1 VKSVSGSRSSPI
13 HSSGNAR
20 ALVLPPHIQAE
31 DTPEGRAAWAN
42 HVTPEYFDTLGI
54 RLLRGRVFT
63 DQDVATSVKVAVV
76 NETMAR
82 FWVGNRDPLGQT
94 LSFRGDPDDI
104 ITIVG
109 VVEDTHQMNLRES
122 PPRTVYTP
130 LAQTTPTPSQLMI
143 EIRTEHEPAALA
155 ASAREAV
162 RAVSKDVVIRYVRT
176 IEEQI
181 NASLV
186 RERLLAT
193 LSSGFALLALVLSAV
208 GLYGVMSY
216 SVTRRSREIG
226 IRMALGAARARV
238 LWQVLQQ
245 TAAMSIAG
253 VALGIAAA
261 FVATKTLTTFLFG
274 LSPRDPVTLAGVC
287 LVLFVTSLLAGWL
300 PARRAAGLDP
310 LRAIR
315 TE

>member
-1 VKSVSGSRSSPI
+1 
-13 HSSGNAR
+13 
-20 ALVLPPHIQAE
+20 
-31 DTPEGRAAWAN
+31 
-42 HVTPEYFDTLGI
+42 
-54 RLLRGRVFT
+54 
-63 DQDVATSVKVAVV
+63 
-76 NETMAR
+76 
-82 FWVGNRDPLGQT
+82 
-94 LSFRGDPDDI
+94 
-104 ITIVG
+104 
-109 VVEDTHQMNLRES
+109 
-122 PPRTVYTP
+122 
-130 LAQTTPTPSQLMI
+130 MI